1 MGHAPPC
8 SRLAPALILGLAS
21 LAAPS
26 ASAQSR
32 GLVVRDGTLGHGA
45 LEVGPGVDPLGT
57 PATYLI
63 TPEMGEQHG
72 GNLFH
77 SFQRFGIGKDET
89 ATFTGPDPIDGPQ
102 SVSNVISR
110 VTGGQPSGIDGTLR
124 STIPAAHLWL
134 LNPNGVVFGKDAK
147 LEVPGSVHAGAADY
161 VALGETGERF
171 YADRS
176 RTSLLSTAPPAAFGF
191 LPGSPAAANALRVDG
206 SALAVDPGRTLE
218 LVGGDVELAGA
229 SLTAPGGHVGL
240 EAQGKVELAQSL

>member
-45 LEVGPGVDPLGT
+45 LEVGPGVDPLGK

-77 SFQRFGIGKDET
+77 SFKRFGIGKDET
-89 ATFTGPDPIDGPQ
+89 ATFTGPDPVDGPQ

-110 VTGGQPSGIDGTLR
+110 VTGGELSEIDGTLR
-124 STIPAAHLWL
+124 STIPGADVWL
-134 LNPNGVVFGKDAK
+134 LNPSGVVFGEGATLD
-147 LEVPGSVHAGAADY
+147 VQGSFHAATADY
-161 VALGETGERF
+161 VGFQGSDDRF
-171 YADRS
+171 YANPA
-176 RTSLLSTAPPAAFGF
+176 RTSVLATAPPAAFGF
-191 LPGSPAAANALRVDG
+191 LPETTHAA
-206 SALAVDPGRTLE
+206 SLAVDR
-218 LVGGDVELAGA
+218 
-229 SLTAPGGHVGL
+229 S
-240 EAQGKVELAQSL
+240 